1 MNEVELKQRSKSF
14 ALAVIELC
22 ESLPKKYA
30 AEVIARQLIRSST
43 STAANYRAACRGR
56 SKPDFA
62 NKLGI
67 VEEECDESLFWLE
80 MLRDAKLLPEP
91 KLAPLLKEADELTAI
106 FTASHKTVRNN
117 LNQSRNSKI
126 ANPKSQIQNP

>member
-1 MNEVELKQRSKSF
+1 MNETDLKNRSKAF

-22 ESLPKKYA
+22 EMLPKKYA
-30 AEVIARQLIRSST
+30 AEVVAKQLIRSAT

-80 MLRDAKLLPEP
+80 MIRDANFLPVEKLS
-91 KLAPLLKEADELTAI
+91 ALLKEADELTAI
-106 FTASHKTVRNN
+106 FTASHKTARLN
-117 LNQSRNSKI
+117 LNR
-126 ANPKSQIQNP
+126 KS

>member
-1 MNEVELKQRSKSF
+1 MNETDLKNRSKAF
-14 ALAVIELC
+14 ALAAIELC
-22 ESLPKKYA
+22 ETLPKKYA

-67 VEEECDESLFWLE
+67 VVEECDESLFWLE
-80 MLRDAKLLPEP
+80 MLRDAKLLPEA
-91 KLAPLLKEADELTAI
+91 KLAALLKEADELTAI
-106 FTASHKTVRNN
+106 FTASHKTVRSN
-117 LNQSRNSKI
+117 LSNQ
-126 ANPKSQIQNP
+126 KS

>member
-1 MNEVELKQRSKSF
+1 MNETELKNRSKSF

-22 ESLPKKYA
+22 ETLPKKYA
-30 AEVIARQLIRSST
+30 AEVMAKQVIRSST

-80 MLRDAKLLPEP
+80 MIRDAKLMPEA
-91 KLAPLLKEADELTAI
+91 KLVLLLKEANELTAI
-106 FTASHKTVRNN
+106 FTASHKTARNN
-117 LNQSRNSKI
+117 LNRN
-126 ANPKSQIQNP
+126 